1 MKHSILVLSL
11 AAALTATAAVAA
23 PSWTPLQ
30 IGIAGGVCQVFPE
43 ETAVIGLRLNLIA
56 SRNDAV
62 TGIDA
67 GIVSAGGDIQGVR
80 ANLVNLADYHFSGIE
95 VGILNHDDAVSGL
108 TVGLFNTVDGDASG
122 MQLGVFNKANAMT
135 GLQIGLFNQAV
146 TLRGV
151 QIGVINLVDDGP
163 LTFFPVLNMAF

>member
-1 MKHSILVLSL
+1 MKHSIFALSL
-11 AAALTATAAVAA
+11 AAALAATVATAA
-23 PSWTPLQ
+23 PSWTPFQL
-30 IGIAGGVCQVFPE
+30 GIAGSVFQIFPE
-43 ETAVIGLRLNLIA
+43 ETSVLGLRLNLIA
-56 SRNDAV
+56 SRNDTV

-67 GIVSAGGDIQGVR
+67 GIVSAGGDMQGVR
-80 ANLVNLADYHFSGIE
+80 VNLVNLADYHFSGIE
-95 VGILNHDDAVSGL
+95 VGLLNHDDAVSGL

-122 MQLGVFNKANAMT
+122 MQIGVFNKANAMT